1 MALRILQRAE
11 AGLMGRVNVT
21 NTDGEAIGERQI
33 RALVGNMAT
42 AIRAKDVEALM
53 THYAPD
59 VLAFDLL
66 PPLQYSGADA
76 IRKRVSAWF
85 SSFEGSIGFEMR
97 NLSITAGDD
106 VAFCYSLN
114 GVSGTSKGGA
124 KVDMWWRATN
134 CFRRI
139 DGTWLVTH
147 GHSSEPFD
155 METGKALLD
164 LKA

>member
-1 MALRILQRAE
+1 
-11 AGLMGRVNVT
+11 VNVT
-21 NTDGEAIGERQI
+21 SADGKAIGERQI
-33 RALVGNMAT
+33 RALIGNMAT

-66 PPLQYSGADA
+66 PPLQYRGAVA

-114 GVSGTSKGGA
+114 GVSGPSKGGA
-124 KVDMWWRATN
+124 IVNMWWRATN

-139 DGTWLVTH
+139 DG
-147 GHSSEPFD
+147 
-155 METGKALLD
+155 A
-164 LKA
+164 

>member
-66 PPLQYSGADA
+66 P
-76 IRKRVSAWF
+76 RC
-85 SSFEGSIGFEMR
+85 
-97 NLSITAGDD
+97 NT
-106 VAFCYSLN
+106 
-114 GVSGTSKGGA
+114 
-124 KVDMWWRATN
+124 
-134 CFRRI
+134 
-139 DGTWLVTH
+139 
-147 GHSSEPFD
+147 
-155 METGKALLD
+155 ALLTRSE
-164 LKA
+164 KGSRRGFPRSKVQSASRCAT

>member
-1 MALRILQRAE
+1 M
-11 AGLMGRVNVT
+11 GLGEVNVT
-21 NTDGEAIGERQI
+21 SADDKAIGERQV
-33 RALVGNMAT
+33 RALVGTLAT
-42 AIRAKDVEALM
+42 AIRDKNVEALM
-53 THYAPD
+53 SHYAPD

-85 SSFEGSIGFEMR
+85 SSFEGSIEFEMR
-97 NLSITAGDD
+97 NLHIAAGDD
-106 VAFCYSLN
+106 IAFCYSLN
-114 GVSGTSKGGA
+114 GVTGTSKDGA

-134 CFRRI
+134 CFRKI

-164 LKA
+164 LKS

>member
-1 MALRILQRAE
+1 
-11 AGLMGRVNVT
+11 VNVT
-21 NTDGEAIGERQI
+21 SADDKAIGERQVG
-33 RALVGNMAT
+33 ALVATLAT
-42 AIRAKDVEALM
+42 AIRDKNVEALM
-53 THYAPD
+53 SHYAPD

-85 SSFEGSIGFEMR
+85 ASFVGSIGFEMR

-106 VAFCYSLN
+106 IAFCYSLN
-114 GVSGTSKGGA
+114 GLSGTNKDGA
-124 KVDMWWRATN
+124 TVDMWWRATN
-134 CFRRI
+134 CFRKI

-164 LKA
+164 LKS

>member
-1 MALRILQRAE
+1 
-11 AGLMGRVNVT
+11 VNVT
-21 NTDGEAIGERQI
+21 SADGKATGERQI
-33 RALVGNMAT
+33 GALIDSLAT

-53 THYAPD
+53 SYYAPD

-66 PPLQYSGADA
+66 PPLQYRGADA
-76 IRKRVSAWF
+76 IRQRVSAWF
-85 SSFEGSIGFEMR
+85 SSFQGSVGFEMR

-134 CFRRI
+134 CFRKV
-139 DGTWLVTH
+139 GGKWLVTH

-155 METGKALLD
+155 MESGKALLD
-164 LKA
+164 LKP